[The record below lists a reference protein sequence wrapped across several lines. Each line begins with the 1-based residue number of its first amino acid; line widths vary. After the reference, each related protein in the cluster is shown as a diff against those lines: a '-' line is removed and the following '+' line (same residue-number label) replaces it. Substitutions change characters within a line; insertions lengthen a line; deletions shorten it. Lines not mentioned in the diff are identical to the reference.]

1 VSEKLDLEP
10 NTYNGCF
17 GCGPLNPVGLKL
29 EFHRDGDA
37 VVSRTVLGT
46 EYAGYKE
53 FCHGGVV
60 ATLLDEAMGWA
71 LFHIGGHYGVTQQ
84 LSVQYR
90 RPVYV
95 QRPIVLRARI
105 VEANDKSSH
114 LESTI
119 EDERARLL
127 AHARGD
133 WVIVRRE
140 RAGDGPL

>member
-1 VSEKLDLEP
+1 VKLGPEP

-17 GCGPLNPVGLKL
+17 GCGPVNPVGLKL
-29 EFHRDGDA
+29 EFHRDGDI
-37 VVSRTVLGT
+37 VVSRTVLAS
-46 EYAGYKE
+46 EYAGYRQ

-71 LFHIGGHYGVTQQ
+71 LFHIGGHYGVTQE

-105 VEANDKSSH
+105 VEANGKSSR

-119 EDERARLL
+119 EDERGRLL
-127 AHARGD
+127 ARATGD

-140 RAGDGPL
+140 RASDGPI